1 MMDNLKKTDDANSQ
15 LSRRSFIKGTIA
27 AGFISSMA
35 FTPSYAKDAI
45 YTSFLNNKAIS
56 GYDAVSYFQESGPK
70 EGLNDFKLSYM
81 DADWYFTSQENLD
94 LFTANPEKYAPQ
106 YGGYCAYAVALGSTA
121 KGDPLQW
128 HVENEKLYLN
138 VNKSIKK
145 KWLADIDGYLEKSE
159 KNWPN
164 VIK

>member
-1 MMDNLKKTDDANSQ
+1 MDNSKTTHQTGPQLTRRALLKNTLAV
-15 LSRRSFIKGTIA
+15 
-27 AGFISSMA
+27 GFVASMA
-35 FTPSYAKDAI
+35 VAPVYAKDAI

-56 GYDAVSYFQESGPK
+56 GYDAVSYFQDGGPK
-70 EGLNDFKLSYM
+70 EGSKNFITNYM
-81 DADWYFTSQENLD
+81 GADWYFTSQENLD

-106 YGGYCAYAVALGSTA
+106 YGGYCAYAVAQGSTA

-128 HVENEKLYLN
+128 HVQDDKLYLN
-138 VNKSIKK
+138 INKSIKK

-164 VIK
+164 VLK

>member
-1 MMDNLKKTDDANSQ
+1 MDNSKNTLNTDPLLARRTLLKNTLAV
-15 LSRRSFIKGTIA
+15 
-27 AGFISSMA
+27 GFVATLA
-35 FTPSYAKDAI
+35 FAPAHAKDAI

-56 GYDAVSYFQESGPK
+56 GYDAVSYFQDGGPK
-70 EGLNDFKLSYM
+70 EGSKNYSTTYM

-94 LFTANPEKYAPQ
+94 LFVANPEKYAPQ

-128 HVENEKLYLN
+128 HVENDKLYLN
-138 VNKSIKK
+138 INKSIKK
-145 KWLADIDGYLEKSE
+145 KWLGDIDGYLAKSE

-164 VIK
+164 VLK